1 MTDSPVVPALI
12 PPGMPRTSEPSRWR
26 MRIANARPA
35 WSLEIEQLASRR
47 IDRNAIDA
55 QLALERSGG
64 WRDEAHLCSGLRH
77 LRAKALAALI
87 DRDLD
92 GRADLAEVMD
102 ATTALAEIAIG
113 EALVFLSH
121 RLAAR
126 HGVPCGRASGDP
138 QDLVVIGMGKLGGG
152 ELNVSSDI
160 DLIFVYREDGETTG
174 TTGDDGFRTD
184 RRPDRERE
192 PKSPSLRVIS
202 NEEFFTRLGRKLIAA
217 LAEVTADGF
226 VFRVDMR
233 LRPDGDSGPLVTHF
247 AMLEHYLI
255 GSARDWERFAWIKAR
270 VVSPRVFASGDVEPH
285 ARADETFAQLV
296 TPFVYRRYLDFGAID
311 ALRKL
316 HDQIRAEAARR
327 EAMRNERSS
336 RYAAHHEARSGSGV
350 ASRLASGAVLPTA
363 STPASTRIDVKLGR
377 GGIREIEFIAQHFQL
392 IRGGREPALRLR
404 PTLATLAVL
413 VREELIDERVG
424 KRLCGAYVFLRNVE
438 HRLQYLDDAQTHT
451 LPAREAVED
460 CERVAAMCAPLVD
473 TPDGVDEGDASTP
486 VSFDTLLV
494 ALESHRNFVA
504 RQFDGVFGLED
515 EETNVEAAGA
525 SGADLWSA
533 FSDASPVYA
542 RDEAAAQQVRAHLAA
557 SGFDPP
563 DGAFARL
570 AALARSARL
579 RTIAKATRARL
590 DSLVPRV
597 IESASESASA
607 QSDPTATLGRWFD
620 LIEAIA
626 GRSAYLALLEEFSV
640 ARKAVTRLLSAS
652 PWAAQYLTRHPLLLD
667 DLIDA
672 RDDDRRPR
680 DAAAW
685 SASWREVAKTLAAQL
700 HEAAPDTER
709 QMDVL
714 RETHHAETFR
724 LLIDDLEG
732 RLTIEALSDQLSALA
747 DLILDAA
754 IRACWASL
762 APKGADR
769 KGADDVASRP
779 EPAFAVIGFGK
790 LGGKEL
796 GYASDLDL
804 VFLYDDRNQVDN
816 HEADQSLAVQRYAR
830 FAQRLNVWLTA
841 RTTAGALFDIDL
853 RLRPD
858 GAAGLVVSS
867 FASWSAYERREND
880 VGAWTWEH
888 QALTRA
894 RFSAGDSALG
904 AAFEAERIAILVDRV
919 PDERGRAQLRG
930 DIVAMRKKMH
940 DGHPNRSGRFDL
952 KHDEGGMVDIEFAV
966 QYLVLAFG
974 DAHRELL
981 VNAGNIALLSRAAD
995 AGLIEAGE
1003 ARGAA
1008 DAYRVYRA
1016 RQHASRLADP
1026 EARAARVD
1034 ADAFLGERAV
1044 VRRLWASLF
1053 SG

>member
-1 MTDSPVVPALI
+1 MSDSSVVLASVPASS
-12 PPGMPRTSEPSRWR
+12 RSSRWR
-26 MRIANARPA
+26 VRLANARPTWA
-35 WSLEIEQLASRR
+35 AECEGIAASRL
-47 IDRNAIDA
+47 DRNAIESR
-55 QLALERSGG
+55 LAIERGEA
-64 WRDEAHLCSGLRH
+64 WRDEAHLFAGLRN
-77 LRAKALAALI
+77 LRAKTLAALI

-92 GRADLAEVMD
+92 GRADLAEVME
-102 ATTALAEIAIG
+102 ATTALAEVAIG
-113 EALVFLSH
+113 EALVFLS
-121 RLAAR
+121 RELAAR
-126 HGVPCGRASGDP
+126 HGVPCGRASNEA

-174 TTGDDGFRTD
+174 RVDGGGLARD
-184 RRPDRERE
+184 PASAPVRI
-192 PKSPSLRVIS
+192 IS

-247 AMLEHYLI
+247 AMLERYLI
-255 GSARDWERFAWIKAR
+255 SSARDWERFAWIKAR
-270 VVSPRVFASGDVEPH
+270 VVSPRVFAAAPSSDADAGIAAD
-285 ARADETFAQLV
+285 RALFDLV
-296 TPFVYRRYLDFGAID
+296 KPFVYRRYLDFGAID

-316 HDQIRAEAARR
+316 HDQIREESARR
-327 EAMRNERSS
+327 EAVRSERTS
-336 RYAAHHEARSGSGV
+336 RYATAQGAASGSV
-350 ASRLASGAVLPTA
+350 SRAI
-363 STPASTRIDVKLGR
+363 STRVSTRIDVKLGR

-392 IRGGREPALRLR
+392 IRGGRDPALRLR
-404 PTLATLAVL
+404 PTLATLAAL
-413 VREELIDERVG
+413 VCEELIDETVAA
-424 KRLCGAYVFLRNVE
+424 RLREAYIFLRNVE

-451 LPAREAVED
+451 LPSRDAVDD
-460 CERVAAMCAPLVD
+460 CDRIAAMCAHLVD
-473 TPDGVDEGDASTP
+473 AQSNAADRAADFDA
-486 VSFDTLLV
+486 LLAV
-494 ALESHRNFVA
+494 LETHRSFVA
-504 RQFDGVFGLED
+504 ARFDGVFGFD
-515 EETNVEAAGA
+515 EEETAVDDEDKRP
-525 SGADLWSA
+525 SGVDLWSA

-542 RDEAAAQQVRAHLAA
+542 RDEAAAAQVRAQLAA

-590 DSLVPRV
+590 DSLMPRV
-597 IESASESASA
+597 IESAGTEP
-607 QSDPTATLGRWFD
+607 DPTATLGRWFD

-640 ARKAVTRLLSAS
+640 ARHAVTRLLSAS

-672 RDDDRRPR
+672 RDAEQGPR
-680 DAAAW
+680 DPAAW
-685 SASWREVAKTLAAQL
+685 AAHWRQVAATLSAQL
-700 HEAAPDTER
+700 DETAPDAER

-732 RLTIEALSDQLSALA
+732 LLTIEALSDQLSALA
-747 DLILDAA
+747 DLILEAA
-754 IRACWASL
+754 IGSCWSSL
-762 APKGADR
+762 ARQGIDERKQGA
-769 KGADDVASRP
+769 P
-779 EPAFAVIGFGK
+779 TFAVIGFGK

-804 VFLYDDRNQVDN
+804 VFLYDDRD
-816 HEADQSLAVQRYAR
+816 EADQGLAVQRYAR
-830 FAQRLNVWLTA
+830 FAQRLNLWLTA

-867 FASWSAYERREND
+867 FASWSAYERREHD

-894 RFSAGDSALG
+894 RFCAGDRALG
-904 AAFEAERIAILVDRV
+904 DAFEAERIAILSDRA
-919 PDERGRAQLRG
+919 PDEEGRARLRA
-930 DIVAMRKKMH
+930 DIVAMRQKMH
-940 DGHPNRSGRFDL
+940 DGHPNRSGLFDL
-952 KHDEGGMVDIEFAV
+952 KHDEGGMVDIEFSV

-974 DAHRELL
+974 NVHRELL
-981 VNAGNIALLSRAAD
+981 ANAGNIALLARAAD
-995 AGLIEAGE
+995 AGLIDGAD
-1003 ARGAA
+1003 AHGAA

-1026 EARAARVD
+1026 MARAARVD
-1034 ADAFLGERAV
+1034 GDAFASERAV
-1044 VRRLWASLF
+1044 VRRLRDALF
-1053 SG
+1053 G